1 VQGNIIF
8 DANFEEEEDAVSGTM
23 NPIFYQYES
32 ECLIPDNKYKVAGYT
47 FAGWS
52 MKRDGS
58 GKRYHTG
65 DDLKNVFDTEGDH
78 TLYGVWKTATDTPF
92 RIRVCKTNVAGD
104 KEIEEVLHLQG
115 ETNCSVRQ
123 ALFDFYEMDSLEKV
137 FHGFKVVDSNALNT
151 TIRRDGSTE
160 VTIHLQRK
168 TYRVIVMSETEKP
181 YYEKECIYEEEITL
195 PTELEGVGNVAR
207 YSSENGMNYSGDL
220 PFSVMDDMT
229 LVPQHSVCY
238 WLDGQIEEQFVT
250 HGKETE
256 AFTPEEKGYC
266 FDGWYTS
273 KELDA
278 RFCDA
283 GERISV
289 SENMTL
295 YGKWTT
301 NKKSYTITYD
311 FGDYDD
317 VIALEELTPCYTYGG
332 TVLLPTAVQLDIP
345 DRYEFVGWYEK
356 GDETHKIIRRIIG
369 SMYGDKTFCL
379 YLRERTVLPT
389 PTLPSASEIPSPSVE
404 PMDPSTTDDPSSSDT
419 PLDPSVSAAPMP
431 SNVPNNSASNLPQTP
446 NKTIIQNPLQ
456 GSDKKLGKAQNDT
469 FTVRKITYRVLS
481 VKKKTVTV
489 TGADK
494 SISVL
499 RIPASVTKNRVK
511 YRVVKVS
518 SKAFYKHNN
527 LRKVI
532 IGKHVTA
539 IGNKAFAYNRKLK
552 FASLGRS
559 VTKIGTKSFYGNKKL
574 KKLVISGKKLRTV
587 GTKAF
592 SSGQSGKIIVKAVK
606 GKQKKYCR
614 LLRKAGMK
622 SKIRVS

>member
-1 VQGNIIF
+1 
-8 DANFEEEEDAVSGTM
+8 M

-32 ECLIPDNKYKVAGYT
+32 ECLIPDNKYKLAGYT

-229 LVPQHSVCY
+229 LVPQHSICY
-238 WLDGQIEEQFVT
+238 WLDGQIEEHFVT

-389 PTLPSASEIPSPSVE
+389 PTHPSASEIPSPSVE

-431 SNVPNNSASNLPQTP
+431 SNVPNNSASNPPQTP

-511 YRVVKVS
+511 YRVVNVS

-532 IGKHVTA
+532 IGKYVTA

-592 SSGQSGKIIVKAVK
+592 SSGKSGKIIVKAVK

-614 LLRKAGMK
+614 LLRKVGMK
-622 SKIRVS
+622 SKIRVL

>member
-1 VQGNIIF
+1 
-8 DANFEEEEDAVSGTM
+8 M

-32 ECLIPDNKYKVAGYT
+32 ECLIPDNKYKLAGYT

-229 LVPQHSVCY
+229 LVPQHSICY

-317 VIALEELTPCYTYGG
+317 IIALEELTPCYTYGG

-431 SNVPNNSASNLPQTP
+431 SNVPNNSASNPPQTP

-532 IGKHVTA
+532 IGKYVTA

-592 SSGQSGKIIVKAVK
+592 SSGKSGKIIVKAVK

-622 SKIRVS
+622 SKIRVL

>member
-1 VQGNIIF
+1 
-8 DANFEEEEDAVSGTM
+8 M
-23 NPIFYQYES
+23 
-32 ECLIPDNKYKVAGYT
+32 
-47 FAGWS
+47 
-52 MKRDGS
+52 
-58 GKRYHTG
+58 
-65 DDLKNVFDTEGDH
+65 
-78 TLYGVWKTATDTPF
+78 WKTATDTPF
-92 RIRVCKTNVAGD
+92 RIRLCKTNVAGD

-207 YSSENGMNYSGDL
+207 YSSENGMNYS
-220 PFSVMDDMT
+220 FSVMDDMT

-481 VKKKTVTV
+481 ENINYESATASCVCPEKTGV
-489 TGADK
+489 
-494 SISVL
+494 
-499 RIPASVTKNRVK
+499 
-511 YRVVKVS
+511 
-518 SKAFYKHNN
+518 H
-527 LRKVI
+527 
-532 IGKHVTA
+532 
-539 IGNKAFAYNRKLK
+539 
-552 FASLGRS
+552 
-559 VTKIGTKSFYGNKKL
+559 
-574 KKLVISGKKLRTV
+574 
-587 GTKAF
+587 
-592 SSGQSGKIIVKAVK
+592 
-606 GKQKKYCR
+606 
-614 LLRKAGMK
+614 
-622 SKIRVS
+622 

>member
-1 VQGNIIF
+1 
-8 DANFEEEEDAVSGTM
+8 M
-23 NPIFYQYES
+23 
-32 ECLIPDNKYKVAGYT
+32 
-47 FAGWS
+47 
-52 MKRDGS
+52 
-58 GKRYHTG
+58 
-65 DDLKNVFDTEGDH
+65 
-78 TLYGVWKTATDTPF
+78 
-92 RIRVCKTNVAGD
+92 
-104 KEIEEVLHLQG
+104 
-115 ETNCSVRQ
+115 
-123 ALFDFYEMDSLEKV
+123 
-137 FHGFKVVDSNALNT
+137 VDSNALNT

-229 LVPQHSVCY
+229 LVPQHSICY

-317 VIALEELTPCYTYGG
+317 IIALEELTPCYTYGG

-431 SNVPNNSASNLPQTP
+431 SNVPNNSASNPPQTP

-511 YRVVKVS
+511 YRVVNVS

-532 IGKHVTA
+532 IGKYVTA

-574 KKLVISGKKLRTV
+574 KKLVISCKKLRTV

-592 SSGQSGKIIVKAVK
+592 SSGKSGKIIVKAVK

-622 SKIRVS
+622 SKIRVL